1 VHFSGSYYQNS
12 ISFQL
17 HGGYAPLTPDQGLY
31 PWTSLGAPP
40 PDPHHS
46 EKIAATGVKF
56 SDFESRNVNKASSV
70 KAKANI
76 KTSSIKVK
84 AIHIT
89 DADVFHIIVK
99 QTYQANYTGLTSSI
113 GPRTTCKGLYF

>member
-17 HGGYAPLTPDQGLY
+17 HGGYAHLTPDQGLY
-31 PWTSLGAPP
+31 PWTPLGAPP

-46 EKIAATGVKF
+46 EEIAATGVKF
-56 SDFESRNVNKASSV
+56 SDFESRNVNK
-70 KAKANI
+70 
-76 KTSSIKVK
+76 TSSIKVK
-84 AIHIT
+84 AIHTT

-99 QTYQANYTGLTSSI
+99 QTYQANYTRLTSSI